1 LYGIVAPVVDGSQ
14 VPVLFDV
21 SLGWLAAVLGTVVVV
36 SLVLLRLAWGYFF
49 SRSGD
54 FAEEL

>member
-1 LYGIVAPVVDGSQ
+1 MHRALYGTVVADGT
-14 VPVLFDV
+14 PVLFDV
-21 SLGWLAAVLGTVVVV
+21 SLGWLAGVLLAVLVA
-36 SLVLLRLAWGYFF
+36 SLVLLRLAWGAFF

>member
-1 LYGIVAPVVDGSQ
+1 VA
-14 VPVLFDV
+14 V
-21 SLGWLAAVLGTVVVV
+21 SLI
-36 SLVLLRLAWGYFF
+36 LLRLSWGYFF

>member
-1 LYGIVAPVVDGSQ
+1 MASAE
-14 VPVLFDV
+14 PVLFTR
-21 SLGWLAAVLGTVVVV
+21 SLVWYALVLGAVLVG
-36 SLVLLRLAWGYFF
+36 SLILLRLAWGYFF

>member
-1 LYGIVAPVVDGSQ
+1 VLVA
-14 VPVLFDV
+14 
-21 SLGWLAAVLGTVVVV
+21 
-36 SLVLLRLAWGYFF
+36 SLVILRLAWGYFF

>member
-1 LYGIVAPVVDGSQ
+1 MYGVVHPPDSAE
-14 VPVLFDV
+14 PVLFNV
-21 SLGWLAAVLGTVVVV
+21 SLGWLATVLAVVLIA

-49 SRSGD
+49 ARSGD